1 MYCRDPSLLAR
12 PTRLINLSRRVAHVS
27 LLTCVVLFGAVA
39 ATLSLFPSA
48 ARMPD
53 AVGYF
58 LVALIGGS
66 GFAWLALLIV
76 FQNGMVKCPCC
87 GGPFAKRRMGVPWL
101 QFPSRCDEC
110 GYDVSTGHRDG
121 DF

>member
-12 PTRLINLSRRVAHVS
+12 PTRLINFSRRAAQVS
-27 LLTCVVLFGAVA
+27 LLASVVLLGAVA
-39 ATLSLFPSA
+39 VTLSMYPSA
-48 ARMPD
+48 ARMP
-53 AVGYF
+53 VGDL
-58 LVALIGGS
+58 LVVLIGGS
-66 GFAWLALLIV
+66 GFPWLAISIV

-87 GGPFAKRRMGVPWL
+87 GGPFAKRRMGAFWL
-101 QFPSRCDEC
+101 RFPSRCDEC